1 MKSSEGFRLHKA
13 VVRYVYNVP
22 TVNECEQMCYSESK
36 FRCMTYSY
44 KYASRTRDN
53 CLLCDRPISHLDY
66 YTDIEPNL
74 DYDIYS
80 MSDDPYMCNQ
90 VSNSNFNQN
99 KKTRM

>member
-1 MKSSEGFRLHKA
+1 
-13 VVRYVYNVP
+13 
-22 TVNECEQMCYSESK
+22 MCHSESK

-44 KYASRTRDN
+44 KYPSQTRDN

-80 MSDDPYMCNQ
+80 MSDDPHMCNQQ
-90 VSNSNFNQN
+90 VSNSHFNQIKN
-99 KKTRM
+99 ARM